1 MHAAGELVG
10 RWFCPPHWA
19 RAARVVA
26 AALTAAS
33 LLLAPSASAAP
44 TTWFEA
50 DFAMTETGAPPD
62 AHSGWIQQKLPDD
75 WRATHPGASGYGW
88 YRFSLELAEK
98 PQELHAIYVPRLG
111 VEAVVFVNGER
122 VGDTGPPSETQ
133 RRTWKRPQLFTVA
146 PTLLHAGVNRIDMR
160 VRGDPAAD
168 GRNEA
173 WNGLGP
179 VSVGLDRDLRPLYQ
193 SRMTWQVIAPV
204 ALAGAIGL
212 TGLFFVVYWTRRR
225 TEALYGLFGG
235 AALLWSG
242 RTIADLV
249 FHRALPQ
256 PHWDIWLTAA
266 YALYATMLASFALR
280 FAGTPWLRIER
291 PFWGLAVLGPL
302 ILYTTTWAGHGAT
315 GARSLLLAVILFVG
329 AAATAVV
336 TAAWRQ
342 RSLGISL
349 MALTGVVSLAFGVHD
364 WIAAIRPEMFDRIR
378 LVPYSA
384 ILFITIA
391 GWLLLNRFAQST
403 EALERLNVELDRRV
417 EEKSAQLQANLRE
430 LERAKGEA
438 ESANQAKSRF
448 LAAASHDLR
457 QPLHAIGLFGAALDL
472 RIRAPEVRGLV
483 AKLNASIAALE
494 DLVNELLD
502 VSKLDAG
509 ADKPEV
515 RDFAVQNLLER
526 IAIDYAPLA
535 AEKGLRLRV
544 RGSMD
549 VGRSD
554 PGLLERLVRNLVSNA
569 VRYTDRGGILVACRR
584 RGDRLWIQVWDTG
597 IGISSEERERI
608 FEEFY
613 QVGNVERDRSK
624 GIGLGLAIVRRIADL
639 LGERLEVQSRP
650 GRGSM
655 FAVSLARGGSAAPIG
670 DLPVTH
676 APAPPRDRSLVAV
689 IDDDVVVRDAMV
701 TLLAERGLDVLVAA
715 SLEEARR
722 ALADRRRAP
731 DLLIADM
738 RLAAGA
744 TGVDAVRA
752 LRARYGADLP
762 ALLVTG
768 ETTRDRVA
776 EAVASGIP
784 ILQKPVAPARLID
797 EIDQL
802 IARGRA

>member
-1 MHAAGELVG
+1 
-10 RWFCPPHWA
+10 
-19 RAARVVA
+19 VA
-26 AALTAAS
+26 ALG
-33 LLLAPSASAAP
+33 LLLGIPSPSYAEP
-44 TTWFEA
+44 TTWLEA
-50 DFAMTETGAPPD
+50 DFATTEGIAPPRE
-62 AHSGWIQQKLPDD
+62 SVSWTRQKLPDD
-75 WRATHPGASGYGW
+75 WRTTRPGAIGYGW
-88 YRFSLELAEK
+88 YCFTLELPE
-98 PQELHAIYVPRLG
+98 PPTELHAVYVPRLG
-111 VEAVVFVNGER
+111 VEAVAFVNGVR
-122 VGDTGPPSETQ
+122 VGDTGPASETE
-133 RRTWKRPQLFTVA
+133 RRTWKRPQLFTV
-146 PTLLHAGVNRIDMR
+146 PPNLLRAGANRIEFR
-160 VRGDPAAD
+160 VRGDSAGV
-168 GRNEA
+168 GRNDA

-179 VSVGLDRDLRPLYQ
+179 VSAGLDRELRPRYQ
-193 SRMTWQVIAPV
+193 SRMTWQVIAPI

-235 AALLWSG
+235 AALLWSA

-256 PHWDIWLTAA
+256 PHWDVWLTAA
-266 YALYATMLASFALR
+266 YILYATMLASFALR

-291 PFWGLAVLGPL
+291 PFWGLALLGPP
-302 ILYTTTWAGHGAT
+302 ILYTSTWLGHGSL
-315 GARSLLLAVILFVG
+315 GARTLLLAVILFV
-329 AAATAVV
+329 AAAAAAVV
-336 TAAWRQ
+336 TAAWRL

-364 WIAAIRPEMFDRIR
+364 WFAAVRPELFDRIR

-403 EALERLNVELDRRV
+403 EALEQLNVELDRRV
-417 EEKSAQLQANLRE
+417 EEKSAELQANLRE
-430 LERAKGEA
+430 LERAKAEA

-457 QPLHAIGLFGAALDL
+457 QPLHAIGLFGAALDM
-472 RIRAPEVRGLV
+472 RAKAPELRGLV
-483 AKLNASIAALE
+483 GKLNASIAALE

-509 ADKPEV
+509 ADKPEF

-535 AEKGLRLRV
+535 AEKSLRLRV

-549 VGRSD
+549 VAHSD

-569 VRYTDRGGILVACRR
+569 VRYTERGGVLVACRGR
-584 RGDRLWIQVWDTG
+584 EGRLWIQVWDTG
-597 IGISSEERERI
+597 VGISPAERERI

-639 LGERLEVQSRP
+639 LGERLEVRSTP
-650 GRGSM
+650 GKGSM
-655 FAVSLARGGSAAPIG
+655 FAVSVARGGVAAPRRNDPAAHG
-670 DLPVTH
+670 PLPSAV
-676 APAPPRDRSLVAV
+676 RRLVAI

-701 TLLAERGLDVLVAA
+701 TLLAERGLDIVAAA

-722 ALADRRRAP
+722 GLAERRRAP
-731 DLLIADM
+731 DLVIADM
-738 RLAAGA
+738 RLAGGA

-752 LRARYGADLP
+752 LRARYGADVP

-784 ILQKPVAPARLID
+784 ILQKPVAPARLVD
-797 EIDQL
+797 EIDRL
-802 IARGRA
+802 ARARA

>member
-1 MHAAGELVG
+1 MCL
-10 RWFCPPHWA
+10 RT
-19 RAARVVA
+19 VA
-26 AALTAAS
+26 AAAFG
-33 LLLAPSASAAP
+33 LLLLGAPDRAHADP
-44 TTWFEA
+44 TVWLEA
-50 DFAMTETGAPPD
+50 DFARSENGEPPRTD
-62 AHSGWIQQKLPDD
+62 SAWTRQRLPDD
-75 WRATHPGASGYGW
+75 WRTTRPGVAGYGW
-88 YRFSLELAEK
+88 YGFDLDLPA
-98 PQELHAIYVPRLG
+98 PPGELHAIYVPRLG
-111 VEAVVFVNGER
+111 VEAVVFVNGQR
-122 VGDTGPPSETQ
+122 VGDTGPGAETE
-133 RRTWKRPQLFTVA
+133 RRTWKRPQLFTVPPA
-146 PTLLHAGVNRIDMR
+146 LLRAGANRIELR
-160 VRGDPAAD
+160 LRGDAAGA
-168 GRNEA
+168 GRNDA

-179 VSVGLDRDLRPLYQ
+179 VSMGLDRELRPLYQ

-212 TGLFFVVYWTRRR
+212 TGLFFIVYWTRRR
-225 TEALYGLFGG
+225 AEALYGLFGG
-235 AALLWSG
+235 AAMLWAA

-249 FHRALPQ
+249 FHRELPQ
-256 PHWDIWLTAA
+256 PHWDVWLTAA

-280 FAGTPWLRIER
+280 FAGTPWHRVER
-291 PFWGLAVLGPL
+291 PFWLMALLSPPLLYVATWLG
-302 ILYTTTWAGHGAT
+302 YGSF
-315 GARSLLLAVILFVG
+315 GARALLLVVILFV
-329 AAATAVV
+329 AVASAAVV
-336 TAAWRQ
+336 AAAWRQ

-349 MALTGVVSLAFGVHD
+349 MALTGVVSLGFGVHD
-364 WIAAIRPEMFDRIR
+364 WFAAIRPELFDRIR

-384 ILFITIA
+384 ILFITVA

-403 EALERLNVELDRRV
+403 EALEQLNVELDRRV
-417 EEKSAQLQANLRE
+417 EEKSAELQANLRE
-430 LERAKGEA
+430 LERTKAQA

-457 QPLHAIGLFGAALDL
+457 QPLHAIGLFGAALDM
-472 RIRAPEVRGLV
+472 RAKAPDVRGLV
-483 AKLNASIAALE
+483 GKLNASIAALE

-509 ADKPEV
+509 ADKPEF
-515 RDFAVQNLLER
+515 RDFPVQVLLER

-544 RGSMD
+544 RGSME
-549 VGRSD
+549 VAHSD

-569 VRYTDRGGILVACRR
+569 VRYTERGGILVSCRQR
-584 RGDRLWIQVWDTG
+584 EGRLWIEVWDTG
-597 IGISSEERERI
+597 VGISPGERERI

-613 QVGNVERDRSK
+613 QVGNVERDRTK

-639 LGERLEVQSRP
+639 LGERLEVKSRP

-655 FAVSLARGGSAAPIG
+655 FAVSVAPGGAAPRREG
-670 DLPVTH
+670 PAAH
-676 APAPPRDRSLVAV
+676 APAPLLGRRLIAL

-701 TLLAERGLDVLVAA
+701 TLLAEQGLDVTAAA

-722 ALADRRRAP
+722 ALAERRRAP
-731 DLLIADM
+731 DLVIADM

-744 TGVDAVRA
+744 TGVDAVRT

-784 ILQKPVAPARLID
+784 ILQKPVAPAHLLA
-797 EIDQL
+797 EIDRL
-802 IARGRA
+802 ARAPAVKRR